1 MAIQIG
7 SELAGLAVVSLSG
20 GDRLG
25 RIDDVIFDAAKSA
38 IVGVL
43 VDRGGMF
50 SKPKFLDA
58 THIRAVGSDALTIDS
73 EAALTEHDPA
83 ATGLSAQPAKPLG
96 GRPVLTEAG
105 SIIGKIAD
113 IAVDTDT
120 LQVPYFV
127 ISTGLLDNALHGKP
141 QLPLTMVQ
149 AIGADSVIVSNS
161 YDPKATEAKS
171 ADAPS

>member
-1 MAIQIG
+1 MAIQTG
-7 SELAGLAVVSLSG
+7 GELAGLAVVSLTG

-25 RIDDVIFDAAKSA
+25 RVDDVIFDTTKAV

-50 SKPKFLDA
+50 SKPKFLEA
-58 THIRAVGSDALTIDS
+58 THVRAIGSDALTIDS
-73 EAALTEHDPA
+73 EAALTEYDPA
-83 ATGLSAQPAKPLG
+83 ATGPSAQPAKPLG

-127 ISTGLLDNALHGKP
+127 LSTGLLDNALHGKP
-141 QLPLTMVQ
+141 HLPMTAVQ
-149 AIGADSVIVSNS
+149 TIGADSVIVSNS
-161 YDPKATEAKS
+161 YDPKASEASS
-171 ADAPS
+171 ADAPA

>member
-1 MAIQIG
+1 MAIQTG
-7 SELAGLAVVSLSG
+7 REMAGLAVVSLTG

-25 RIDDVIFDAAKSA
+25 RIDDVIFDSAKA
-38 IVGVL
+38 VIVGIL

-50 SKPKFLDA
+50 SKPKFLEA
-58 THIRAVGSDALTIDS
+58 TLVRAFGSDALTIDS
-73 EAALTEHDPA
+73 EAALTEYDPA

-127 ISTGLLDNALHGKP
+127 LSTGLLDNALHGKP
-141 QLPLTMVQ
+141 HLPLTMVHT
-149 AIGADSVIVSNS
+149 IGADSVIVLNS
-161 YDPKATEAKS
+161 YEPKASEASS
-171 ADAPS
+171 ADAPA

>member
-1 MAIQIG
+1 MAIQTG
-7 SELAGLAVVSLSG
+7 RELAGLAVVSLTG

-25 RIDDVIFDAAKSA
+25 RVDDIVFDTTKAVV
-38 IVGVL
+38 VGLL

-50 SKPKFLDA
+50 SKPKFLEA
-58 THIRAVGSDALTIDS
+58 SHVRAVGSDALTIDS
-73 EAALTEHDPA
+73 ETALTEYDPA
-83 ATGLSAQPAKPLG
+83 AAGPSAQPSKPLD
-96 GRPVLTEAG
+96 GRPVLSEAG

-127 ISTGLLDNALHGKP
+127 LSTGLIDNALHGKP
-141 QLPLTMVQ
+141 QLPLTLVQ

>member
-1 MAIQIG
+1 MAIQTG
-7 SELAGLAVVSLSG
+7 RELAGLAVVSLTG

-58 THIRAVGSDALTIDS
+58 SHVRAVGSDALTIDT
-73 EAALTEHDPA
+73 ETALTDYDPSA
-83 ATGLSAQPAKPLG
+83 LGTSAQPVKPLD
-96 GRPVLTEAG
+96 GRPVLSEAG

-120 LQVPYFV
+120 LQVPYF
-127 ISTGLLDNALHGKP
+127 ILSTGILDNALHGKP
-141 QLPLTMVQ
+141 HLPLTLVQ
-149 AIGADSVIVSNS
+149 TIGADSVIASNA
-161 YDPKATEAKS
+161 YDPKAPEAKS